1 MSGKRRS
8 GVQLIRENAH
18 LEDENND
25 EEIEKP
31 QMASKEVMARRKIA
45 QFKRRTQANNAQ
57 TTTSTFGQSST
68 GSGFKFGDPSN
79 SLTPSSSNPFQGFQT
94 STQSST
100 ARAPAPQN
108 SFSMFKPASTT
119 SITNLSNSVNPITSS
134 FGSAQLPKIQ
144 LVIYPHY

>member
-18 LEDENND
+18 LEDEDND

-45 QFKRRTQANNAQ
+45 QFKRRTQTNNAHP
-57 TTTSTFGQSST
+57 TTSTFGQSSN
-68 GSGFKFGDPSN
+68 GFGFKFGDPSN

-94 STQSST
+94 SNQSST
-100 ARAPAPQN
+100 ASTPQN
-108 SFSMFKPASTT
+108 SFSIS
-119 SITNLSNSVNPITSS
+119 SNI
-134 FGSAQLPKIQ
+134 K
-144 LVIYPHY
+144 